1 MHPILYSFRRCPYAI
16 RARLA
21 IKYCGIEVKLR
32 EVVLSNKPAEM
43 IAVSSKG
50 TVPILVLPDGTVL
63 DESMDIIHWALSIN
77 DPDNWL
83 QDNDEISQKTDSLIN
98 INDNFFKDNLDHYKY
113 ASRFPEFSEEHY
125 RTQGED
131 FLQNLENLLKQS
143 RCLLANHITLAD
155 IAIFP
160 FIRQFAFVDKDWFDK
175 SRYTNLKP
183 WLNNMLETE
192 LFKEIMKKYP
202 PWVAGSEG
210 VKF

>member
-1 MHPILYSFRRCPYAI
+1 MHTILYSFRRCPYAI

-50 TVPILVLPDGTVL
+50 TVPILVLPDGTVI

-83 QDNDEISQKTDSLIN
+83 QDNDEISQKTNSLIN
-98 INDNFFKDNLDHYKY
+98 INDNSFKDNLDHYKY

-183 WLNNMLETE
+183 WLNNILETE